1 MIAPV
6 TYIQPLTTLRRQR
19 LLPVEGQVLVNLGD
33 QVRSSDPVARANL
46 YTKHVMLDASRA
58 LGLPADRVSKLIQRS
73 IGEKVDEGAI
83 IAGRRGVGA
92 RLLRSPA
99 GGQIAAISEGQILLQ
114 VSDESALLPAR
125 VPGEIINIDPGRG
138 VTIECTAAWLQGV
151 WGNGRF
157 ADGNLQLQ
165 ADNPLH
171 QLTADQIDM
180 SLRGVI
186 LLAGHCGQRQALE
199 LAGQV
204 PIRGLVLGS
213 MATRLLPVAE
223 KMSYPI
229 VVIEGFGQYP
239 MNMDAFKLLGN
250 HNGASATLNAQRGD
264 RYTGERPEL
273 IIPVKDAGRPPQ
285 PIRTQTFRLG
295 QNVRVLSGEYKSALG
310 EITALWPTAMLF
322 AGGMRAPAAEVDLA
336 SGGHIRVAL
345 ANLELLG

>member
-46 YTKHVMLDASRA
+46 YTKHMMLDAGRA
-58 LGLPADRVSKLIQRS
+58 LGLPAERVSKLIQRS

-92 RLLRSPA
+92 RQLRSPA

-138 VTIECTAAWLQGV
+138 VTIECTGAWIQGV

-186 LLAGHCGQRQALE
+186 LLAGHCNQRQALE

-213 MATRLLPVAE
+213 LATRLLPVAE

-229 VVIEGFGQYP
+229 VIIEGFGEYP

-250 HNGASATLNAQRGD
+250 HNGASATLNAQRSD

-273 IIPVKDAGRPPQ
+273 IIPIKDAGRPPQ
-285 PIRTQTFRLG
+285 PIRTQSFRLG
-295 QNVRVLSGEYKSALG
+295 QNVRVLSGDYKSALG
-310 EITALWPTAMLF
+310 EITALLPTAVLF
-322 AGGMRAPAAEVDLA
+322 AGGLRAPAAEVDLA
-336 SGGHIRVAL
+336 GGGHIRVAL